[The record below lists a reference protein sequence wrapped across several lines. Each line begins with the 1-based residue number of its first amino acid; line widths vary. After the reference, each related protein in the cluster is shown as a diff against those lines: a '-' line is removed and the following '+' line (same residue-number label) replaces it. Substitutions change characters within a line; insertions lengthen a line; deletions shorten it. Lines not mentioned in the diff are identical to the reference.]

1 MASAW
6 KTSMSAMV
14 AAYQELQPARRDVR
28 TLCSRASG
36 EVLEVAVV
44 ERTFDEMTAFDGA
57 AWMS

>member
-1 MASAW
+1 M
-6 KTSMSAMV
+6 
-14 AAYQELQPARRDVR
+14 PP
-28 TLCSRASG
+28 G